1 MPADALCTHYQTS
14 KLDAC
19 LDIFVEEIKEI
30 PTVDLDKL
38 PHSGPD
44 GVKSDPKVQRASITL
59 AKNIGRLIPGYLN
72 DPSGSGILDDEKLIR
87 ALERRLEDRDLHA
100 VSSKSHFGQ
109 GPHSAAHKSLVDTI
123 VSKLSRQS
131 SEELRKAE
139 PAPLGQVA
147 FERAC
152 QQLTEFISGQKASA
166 TFACGGTVS
175 IGEQLPPGTFNI
187 SPPVRLSWTAK
198 DVSGEHKLVFP
209 VNPTD
214 AADAE
219 QVLKL
224 LSDCDIASFGKGDK
238 DVVDPEYRKAGKL
251 DPSRFLTSFHPAN
264 FNILDDVEQLLAPN
278 FQSVVENM
286 LPFRKLKAELYK
298 LNVGLSLSSFVH

>member
-1 MPADALCTHYQTS
+1 MSADPLCTYYQKS

-30 PTVDLDKL
+30 GPVGLNEL
-38 PHSGPD
+38 PHSAPD
-44 GVKSDPKVQRASITL
+44 GVKSDPKVQRASVTL
-59 AKNIGRLIPGYLN
+59 AKNIGHLVQGYLN
-72 DPSGSGILDDEKLIR
+72 NPSGSSILDDEKLMR
-87 ALERRLEDRDLHA
+87 ALERRLQDRDAHA
-100 VSSKSHFGQ
+100 VFPKSRFGQ
-109 GPHSAAHKSLVDTI
+109 RPHGAAQKSLLDTI
-123 VSKLSRQS
+123 VSKFSCQS
-131 SEELRKAE
+131 SEELRKAG
-139 PAPLGQVA
+139 PPPLGQVA
-147 FERAC
+147 FQRAC

-175 IGEQLPPGTFNI
+175 IGEELPPGTFNI

-198 DVSGEHKLVFP
+198 DASGEHKLLLP
-209 VNPTD
+209 VNATD

-219 QVLKL
+219 QVLRL

-264 FNILDDVEQLLAPN
+264 FNILDDVEQLLVPN
-278 FQSVVENM
+278 FQSVVKNK